1 MEYKTA
7 QNLFFARVVGPYLP
21 HGDADDFFSDN
32 VDKRSFL
39 IGPNEGA
46 I

>member
-1 MEYKTA
+1 MKYKAA
-7 QNLFFARVVGPYLP
+7 QRLFGVRAVGPLLP

-32 VDKRSFL
+32 VNKRSFL
-39 IGPNEGA
+39 IRPNEGA